1 MIPTPPYEYCA
12 AYQTLPAAMGH
23 DDDDRCVCKKKC
35 ILAWKTCTVCIPKTA
50 PNWCKPSQ
58 KAFV

>member
-23 DDDDRCVCKKKC
+23 DDDDYYYYLFRVTYVTVIYIYIYFFYVLCV
-35 ILAWKTCTVCIPKTA
+35 LA
-50 PNWCKPSQ
+50 
-58 KAFV
+58 